1 MREHALRHSAKAIAD
16 SAKEVSSLQASLSK
30 EILAQ
35 NQPPE
40 DGYRGADRDALLKL
54 LNATWVKSGVTGKV
68 IKVGI
73 IGPDWK
79 RGVSWQWQNDVL
91 YKFDRSRIQGF
102 LLVENDAK
110 TVARHSVDFVKDHL
124 DGDAISAGFL
134 NDPKEKV
141 GLTDLISKE
150 KIK

>member
-102 LLVENDAK
+102 LLVEYDAK
-110 TVARHSVDFVKDHL
+110 TVARHSVIFVKDHL
-124 DGDAISAGFL
+124 SGGAVTAGFL

-141 GLTDLISKE
+141 GLGDLILKE
-150 KIK
+150 KVK